1 MGTSSS
7 TNRSYQYAAKRP
19 STPTS
24 INDSFLRSG
33 IGKAS
38 AVPSRTA
45 LKKISRA
52 RRLVTED
59 WGWSELGDTVPI
71 PDTATSPISET
82 RRKRSPTLVVSDQ
95 VTSVVNVETVNAIC
109 ELAASDGRTSPTVP
123 RCTKGP
129 FNAKALDRSVSRRVW
144 ANRRRG

>member
-19 STPTS
+19 STPMS
-24 INDSFLRSG
+24 ITDSFLRSG

-52 RRLVTED
+52 RLLVIEG
-59 WGWSELGDTVPI
+59 WGGSELGDAEPI
-71 PDTATSPISET
+71 SETATSPISET
-82 RRKRSPTLVVSDQ
+82 RRKRSPTFVASDQ
-95 VTSVVNVETVNAIC
+95 VTSVVNVETVNAIW
-109 ELAASDGRTSPTVP
+109 ELVASDGRTSPTVP
-123 RCTKGP
+123 KCTKGP
-129 FNAKALDRSVSRRVW
+129 FSAK
-144 ANRRRG
+144 